1 MRFRNWLGDVRRRG
15 QEPTGAGKWDKQ
27 GVGGLMGVSDRGAA
41 RRSARRS
48 STLMGVLAIAAGIV
62 IVMNLFKV
70 SASLSLLTA
79 DLGIGASAGSWLVT
93 VCTVVAVVLVLP
105 AGGLADRFGPKR
117 VGLFGLACAALGS
130 AVGALCTDIGPLLAS
145 RALEGVGYGL
155 TGVVSPAIIAEAF
168 PPERRGFPMAVWSC
182 WMDLGML
189 AVLNVANLVIDPA
202 VASSWKGLWWLCAAL
217 TAGLAAVYALAVREG
232 PRPEAGAGAGES
244 VLLTSLAGALKSPAT
259 WVVSSVFLLYNVG
272 VLSLLTLAPL
282 YCQTQLGL
290 GAAEANSYTSLL
302 TIGMISGAF
311 ATGLVLVRVR
321 TLRGRI
327 MLLAASMA
335 LAAAVLGG
343 AYVYTVD
350 QIVPFMLLGGLAL
363 SIMPAVG
370 FTIVPETP
378 ASPAFAGAAIGLFM
392 LMGNLAGFGTPLI
405 GGLMESAP
413 AVLSATLV
421 AVSLTGAALS
431 LLLLRLM
438 GGSAPAQGA

>member
-1 MRFRNWLGDVRRRG
+1 M
-15 QEPTGAGKWDKQ
+15 
-27 GVGGLMGVSDRGAA
+27 
-41 RRSARRS
+41 
-48 STLMGVLAIAAGIV
+48 
-62 IVMNLFKV
+62 
-70 SASLSLLTA
+70 
-79 DLGIGASAGSWLVT
+79 
-93 VCTVVAVVLVLP
+93 
-105 AGGLADRFGPKR
+105 
-117 VGLFGLACAALGS
+117 
-130 AVGALCTDIGPLLAS
+130 
-145 RALEGVGYGL
+145 
-155 TGVVSPAIIAEAF
+155 
-168 PPERRGFPMAVWSC
+168 
-182 WMDLGML
+182 
-189 AVLNVANLVIDPA
+189 
-202 VASSWKGLWWLCAAL
+202 
-217 TAGLAAVYALAVREG
+217 REG
-232 PRPEAGAGAGES
+232 PRPEAGAGAGGS

-290 GAAEANSYTSLL
+290 GAAEANSYASLR

-350 QIVPFMLLGGLAL
+350 QIVPFMLQGGLAL

-392 LMGNLAGFGTPLI
+392 LMGNLAGIGTPLI

-413 AVLSATLV
+413 AVLSAILV

-438 GGSAPAQGA
+438 GGRPSAPGA

>member
-1 MRFRNWLGDVRRRG
+1 MRSRNWLGDVRRRG
-15 QEPTGAGKWDKQ
+15 QEPTRAGEWDKQ

-168 PPERRGFPMAVWSC
+168 PPERRGIPMAVWSC

-217 TAGLAAVYALAVREG
+217 TAALAAVYALAVREG
-232 PRPEAGAGAGES
+232 PRPEAGAGAGGS

-302 TIGMISGAF
+302 TIGMISGAL

-378 ASPAFAGAAIGLFM
+378 ASPAFAGAAIGLFI

>member
-1 MRFRNWLGDVRRRG
+1 M
-15 QEPTGAGKWDKQ
+15 
-27 GVGGLMGVSDRGAA
+27 
-41 RRSARRS
+41 
-48 STLMGVLAIAAGIV
+48 
-62 IVMNLFKV
+62 
-70 SASLSLLTA
+70 
-79 DLGIGASAGSWLVT
+79 
-93 VCTVVAVVLVLP
+93 
-105 AGGLADRFGPKR
+105 
-117 VGLFGLACAALGS
+117 
-130 AVGALCTDIGPLLAS
+130 
-145 RALEGVGYGL
+145 
-155 TGVVSPAIIAEAF
+155 
-168 PPERRGFPMAVWSC
+168 
-182 WMDLGML
+182 
-189 AVLNVANLVIDPA
+189 
-202 VASSWKGLWWLCAAL
+202 
-217 TAGLAAVYALAVREG
+217 
-232 PRPEAGAGAGES
+232 
-244 VLLTSLAGALKSPAT
+244 
-259 WVVSSVFLLYNVG
+259 FLLYNVG